1 MVTSFLNQSEMTL
14 LIAEIPSMIWASWT
28 CCQCGVTPEHLS
40 YQLHR
45 WLTILTIV
53 MGMNVVLVS
62 VDLQSD
68 IVGATIFLV
77 ADVVLTMLRLF
88 GGRHRRRARRED
100 VRMQRLTMIRINTR
114 RNADNEEKIES
125 TEVSSSYDQ
134 DEVYRH
140 VNVVSPY
147 SAPKRSDSVSKQCW
161 VFTRTGVWKSPVPHN
176 ISLKEWAFAFLDCAY
191 SLLVVLIFYETV
203 DGSERQIIPGLL
215 TTDNSINSVDDNENR
230 LMSEVNRVSMIMSSA
245 FGTVFSLS
253 LAGRHYFLY
262 SSRRQ
267 KIPGVAHYFT
277 MNGTTTL
284 DTREPNYFAISI
296 QVVKSILLPCS
307 ICFCANILAEKDLFV
322 LKQGVN
328 VFVAGA
334 IGSIAAAR
342 SVDAASR
349 ALYGFGRFDGDPP
362 GLEMFG
368 GSPFVKASTAL
379 EVFWDCFNDF
389 LGPLSLD
396 HLLISS
402 TTASKNFIV
411 VYFLLCVCV
420 LHAVIAY
427 VDAIN
432 IKSAAYQAER
442 LGNFVIVT
450 FLVRN
455 SEKYVERQ
463 GVDLCAPVLLIA
475 IDFSSKYQQL

>member
-1 MVTSFLNQSEMTL
+1 
-14 LIAEIPSMIWASWT
+14 
-28 CCQCGVTPEHLS
+28 
-40 YQLHR
+40 
-45 WLTILTIV
+45 

-100 VRMQRLTMIRINTR
+100 VRMQRLTMVIATPGT
-114 RNADNEEKIES
+114 DNESSLPLES
-125 TEVSSSYDQ
+125 TDSDK
-134 DEVYRH
+134 
-140 VNVVSPY
+140 Y